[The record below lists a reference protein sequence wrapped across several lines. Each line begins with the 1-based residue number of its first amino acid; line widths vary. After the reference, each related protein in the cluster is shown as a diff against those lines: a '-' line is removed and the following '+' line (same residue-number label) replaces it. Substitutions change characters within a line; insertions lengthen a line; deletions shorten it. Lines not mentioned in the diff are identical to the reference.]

1 MNEQKKLYKISEQK
15 MICGVCAGI
24 AEYLNVDVSIVRLV
38 TVLIAFACGSGLI
51 AYIAAA
57 IILPEKHDLYN
68 ESVSKDEP
76 IDISGDDDNSNF

>member
-15 MICGVCAGI
+15 MICGVCAGL
-24 AEYLNVDVSIVRLV
+24 AEYLNVDVSIVRIV
-38 TVLIAFACGSGLI
+38 MVLIAFACGSGII

-68 ESVSKDEP
+68 GANDHYNDVSFTSE
-76 IDISGDDDNSNF
+76 DNDQNQ

>member
-15 MICGVCAGI
+15 MVCGVCAGI

-76 IDISGDDDNSNF
+76 IDITGDGDNSNF